1 MTRSPVT
8 HQRGTREIALSLAAL
23 ALVAGAPAL
32 RARESRIT
40 VTPFVSGVWTTPLFH
55 NDTL

>member
-8 HQRGTREIALSLAAL
+8 HHRGTRKIALSLAAL
-23 ALVAGAPAL
+23 ALAC
-32 RARESRIT
+32 ARESRSI
-40 VTPFVSGVWTTPLFH
+40 VAPCVSGVWTTPLFH